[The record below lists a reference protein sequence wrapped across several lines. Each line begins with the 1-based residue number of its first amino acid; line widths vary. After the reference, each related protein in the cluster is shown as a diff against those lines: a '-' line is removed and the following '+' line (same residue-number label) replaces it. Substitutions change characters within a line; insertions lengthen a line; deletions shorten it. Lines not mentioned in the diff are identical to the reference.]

1 MPSPLSV
8 DLRERVVAAVA
19 AGASC
24 RRAAARFGVSVS
36 SASRWSQRS
45 HQEGHFAPKPMGGDH
60 TSQAIEAHAALI
72 LATSEQEPR
81 LFLRELRDRL
91 AEQGVQTS
99 TSGLS
104 RFFARHRITRK
115 KGRCTQLSRS
125 ARTSG
130 PPAKLGL
137 RRSPSSIR
145 TGSCSWTRRPLPPT
159 WRGATVGRHAA
170 SAAGSHPRRGITR
183 PRPSLPPCARAG
195 CAPPRCLMDPRTAR
209 ASAAMSARP
218 SSRCCSLTTSSSW
231 TTCQPTRSLACRT
244 RSRPRGLGCST
255 FRPTVLIST
264 RSGDTPIDGS
274 IGDPSAGLR
283 KAQGAVAQC
292 GSPHHPGSLG
302 GDPAGFHPLHPAG
315 MPQLSRRSRL
325 RKRLG
330 RRYLT
335 GNSSSQACINR
346 RSPPRSVACIRQH

>member
-104 RFFARHRITRK
+104 RFFQRHGITWK
-115 KGRCTQLSRS
+115 KGQRTQLSRS
-125 ARTSG
+125 ART
-130 PPAKLGL
+130 
-137 RRSPSSIR
+137 
-145 TGSCSWTRRPLPPT
+145 
-159 WRGATVGRHAA
+159 
-170 SAAGSHPRRGITR
+170 
-183 PRPSLPPCARAG
+183 
-195 CAPPRCLMDPRTAR
+195 
-209 ASAAMSARP
+209 
-218 SSRCCSLTTSSSW
+218 
-231 TTCQPTRSLACRT
+231 
-244 RSRPRGLGCST
+244 
-255 FRPTVLIST
+255 
-264 RSGDTPIDGS
+264 
-274 IGDPSAGLR
+274 
-283 KAQGAVAQC
+283 
-292 GSPHHPGSLG
+292 
-302 GDPAGFHPLHPAG
+302 
-315 MPQLSRRSRL
+315 
-325 RKRLG
+325 
-330 RRYLT
+330 
-335 GNSSSQACINR
+335 
-346 RSPPRSVACIRQH
+346 